1 MFADA
6 GPLGADV
13 DGNEVEFPE
22 SAKVAAPRD
31 GNVKGCADLDAACVA
46 GAGYLVGEPSTPLI
60 SLERKEKRESVS
72 PLVPPLS
79 WICFTS

>member
-31 GNVKGCADLDAACVA
+31 GNVKGCAIWMRPVLPGPD
-46 GAGYLVGEPSTPLI
+46 T
-60 SLERKEKRESVS
+60 
-72 PLVPPLS
+72 
-79 WICFTS
+79 W